1 MRYKRKQEEI
11 NEEVWM
17 PEASR
22 FGNILGDS
30 GMKYAIFGAGAL
42 AVQDVMIRPTID
54 IDFVVDDY
62 DKAISVMEKQPE
74 LEDRDT
80 EKERDGIQVADFYF
94 KYGTNIQIW
103 DNNMYSLPMTDES
116 WARIVFKPIGG
127 YSSIW
132 SISMEDLIIS
142 KIGRHTQ
149 QRGDEYEANKNAND
163 IVVTMQT
170 LTKPD
175 FKYIIQ
181 RLDEGARS
189 ERIEESSEIHNL
201 KWYFVK
207 EIEIYRKI
215 AESLD
220 SEKIGQFIASVLV
233 QSKSAIIEHDMLH
246 SIRKGKS
253 LRQFKSDF
261 MLDEKNYSILINR
274 WKSIL
279 TINDDKVTTSDEK
292 IQEYVKS
299 LKPETISEYA
309 KKLISSR
316 KDHNLQLK

>member
-1 MRYKRKQEEI
+1 MKYKRTEEELH
-11 NEEVWM
+11 EEVWM

-22 FGNILGDS
+22 FGNILGD
-30 GMKYAIFGAGAL
+30 GGIKYAIFGAGAL

-62 DKAISVMEKQPE
+62 DEAISIMKKQPE
-74 LEDRDT
+74 LDYSYL
-80 EKERDGIQVADFYF
+80 EKEKDGIQVTDFYF

-103 DNNMYSLPMTDES
+103 NDNLYSLPMTDES

-127 YSSIW
+127 YNSIW
-132 SISMEDLIIS
+132 SISKEDLIVS

-149 QRGDEYEANKNAND
+149 QMRDKHEANKNAND
-163 IVVTMQT
+163 IVVTMQS
-170 LTKPD
+170 LSKPD

-189 ERIEESSEIHNL
+189 EKVEESSEIHNL

-207 EIEIYRKI
+207 EVEIYKKM

-220 SEKIGQFIASVLV
+220 NEKIGQFIASVLV
-233 QSKSAIIEHDMLH
+233 QSKSAIIEHDMLNR
-246 SIRKGKS
+246 IRKGKS
-253 LRQFKSDF
+253 LKRFKSDF
-261 MLDEKNYSILINR
+261 MLDEKNYSILLDR

-279 TINDDKVTTSDEK
+279 EINDDKITVSDEK

-309 KKLISSR
+309 KKLISAR
-316 KDHNLQLK
+316 K